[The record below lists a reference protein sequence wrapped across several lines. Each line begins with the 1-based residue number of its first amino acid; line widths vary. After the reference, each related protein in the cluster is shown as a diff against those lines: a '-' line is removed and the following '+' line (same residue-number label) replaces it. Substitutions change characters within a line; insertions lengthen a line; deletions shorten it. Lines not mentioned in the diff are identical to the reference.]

1 MKLLPLSEGM
11 RHSAATIGVML
22 WLAFPF
28 VYMAGTHA
36 RWLRRC
42 QGRSFTGAFDSCFN
56 DGLPVFEFLAFPV
69 TLALTYLFARF
80 AFSMFAPSAELRTR
94 RWRLA
99 DSASGGEAFPLYQLF
114 STFGLIWTVLHA
126 NATPFSFTYWYL
138 LAYWA
143 GWLLWFLIGALSAL
157 PLTAQDEH

>member
-1 MKLLPLSEGM
+1 VTSLKPLPLSERV
-11 RHSAATIGVML
+11 RHSAATLGVIL

-56 DGLPVFEFLAFPV
+56 DALPMFEFVAFPV
-69 TLALTYLFARF
+69 TLALTYLIARF
-80 AFSMFAPSAELRTR
+80 AFSMFAPVAELRTR
-94 RWRLA
+94 KWRLA
-99 DSASGGEAFPLYQLF
+99 DTTCGEAFPRYQVF
-114 STFGLIWTVLHA
+114 SAFGLIWTALHA
-126 NATPFSFTYWYL
+126 SSTPFSFTYWYL

-143 GWLLWFLIGALSAL
+143 AWLLWFIIGALSAL
-157 PLTAQDEH
+157 PLTPQD